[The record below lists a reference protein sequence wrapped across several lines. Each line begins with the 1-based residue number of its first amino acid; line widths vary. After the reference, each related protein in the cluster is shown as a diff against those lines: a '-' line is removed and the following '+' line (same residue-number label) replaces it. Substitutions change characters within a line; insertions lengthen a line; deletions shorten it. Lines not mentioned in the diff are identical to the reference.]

1 MSLWK
6 RITGQSRDE
15 EELLQRA
22 MGHLYFNQRA
32 RQLIRARL
40 GRRDI
45 TQMDEAE
52 LFDLVASII
61 TEVRLDRA
69 LPG

>member
-1 MSLWK
+1 MMSLWK
-6 RITGQSRDE
+6 RITGQSSDE

-32 RQLIRARL
+32 RELIRSRL

-45 TQMDEAE
+45 TQMDEGE

-61 TEVRLDRA
+61 KDVRLDRSLA
-69 LPG
+69 